1 MGLGPGY
8 LISKHVKLV
17 RMLGRGGMG
26 SVWIA
31 DHLAL
36 KTQVAVKFMSSA
48 LATDPNMLTRFER
61 EATSAAQIKSP
72 HVVHI
77 LDHGVTGDA
86 MPYIVMELLEGED
99 LSMRLKRTGPL
110 PPEDVATIVLQTCKA
125 LGKAH
130 KLGIVHRD
138 VKPSNIFLLDT
149 DGDIFVKV
157 LDFGI
162 AKPGGK
168 ETSDVTSTGAIVG
181 TIVYM
186 SPEQLLN
193 AKHVDY
199 RADLWSVAVVAYRA
213 MTGHLPFSDED
224 GLGSLCLA
232 FEQGSFV
239 PPSEINPRLTP
250 AIDAWF
256 KRAFKRDPA
265 ARFPSMKEM
274 VSELFMAIGV
284 ASPMSLVSAGG
295 AGASDARGSFDPPS
309 LRLSATGATS
319 GSEEEAKPTVLDPSQ
334 PSSRTAPSS
343 ASLNGIEGSPLSN
356 PSRTLSSPKDPA
368 TLGTAAAL
376 TVPGAGPTP
385 ASSGRSKVLFG
396 IVAVLGLLL
405 GGGFL
410 ATFLTHRGQ
419 VESWMG
425 VSRDESTPRP
435 ATEAPDP
442 VGTGP
447 SVTPLATAADPAPRP
462 TASNTPDGT
471 LGSAP
476 AAAASASTSAAAA
489 PSAEPTAAP
498 TAQAGTSGQPAPSS
512 APSGAPAAGSKP
524 QVRPGTT
531 SRPASPEKDYGF

>member
-8 LISKHVKLV
+8 LISKHVQLV

-99 LSMRLKRTGPL
+99 LSTRLKRTGPL
-110 PPEDVATIVLQTCKA
+110 PPEDVATIVLQICKA

-138 VKPSNIFLLDT
+138 IKPSNIFLLDT

-181 TIVYM
+181 TVVYM

-213 MTGHLPFSDED
+213 LTGHLPFSDED
-224 GLGSLCLA
+224 GIGSLCLA

-239 PPSEINPRLTP
+239 PPSELNPQISP

-256 KRAFKRDPA
+256 KRAFKRDPN
-265 ARFPSMKEM
+265 ARFPSAKEM
-274 VSELFMAIGV
+274 VSELFTAASV
-284 ASPMSLVSAGG
+284 VSPMSTTSLTSARS
-295 AGASDARGSFDPPS
+295 SDPRSSFDSPERS
-309 LRLSATGATS
+309 LSDPGLVAQ
-319 GSEEEAKPTVLDPSQ
+319 EEAKPTVIEPSQ
-334 PSSRTAPSS
+334 SQAKAAASSGDEVESIATSRTKSTSPSS
-343 ASLNGIEGSPLSN
+343 
-356 PSRTLSSPKDPA
+356 TLSSAKDPA

-376 TVPGAGPTP
+376 TVPGPAMGPTP
-385 ASSGRSKVLFG
+385 APSKTKRLVVG
-396 IVAVLGLLL
+396 GVAALGLVLL
-405 GGGFL
+405 GAFF
-410 ATFLTHRGQ
+410 ATFLTQRGQ
-419 VESWMG
+419 GGNLPG
-425 VSRDESTPRP
+425 VGRDQSPPQP
-435 ATEAPDP
+435 AAEAPANS
-442 VGTGP
+442 P
-447 SVTPLATAADPAPRP
+447 SITPLATAADPAP
-462 TASNTPDGT
+462 
-471 LGSAP
+471 SAAV
-476 AAAASASTSAAAA
+476 AAA
-489 PSAEPTAAP
+489 
-498 TAQAGTSGQPAPSS
+498 
-512 APSGAPAAGSKP
+512 
-524 QVRPGTT
+524 
-531 SRPASPEKDYGF
+531 

>member
-99 LSMRLKRTGPL
+99 LSTRLKRTGPL
-110 PPEDVATIVLQTCKA
+110 PPEDVATIVLQMCKA

-138 VKPSNIFLLDT
+138 IKPSNIFLLDT

-162 AKPGGK
+162 AKPGGT
-168 ETSDVTSTGAIVG
+168 EASDVTSTGAIVG

-213 MTGHLPFSDED
+213 LTGHLPFSDED
-224 GLGSLCLA
+224 GIGSLCLA
-232 FEQGSFV
+232 FEMSSFV
-239 PPSEINPRLTP
+239 PPTELNPALPP
-250 AIDAWF
+250 ALDAWF
-256 KRAFKRDPA
+256 KRAFKRDPS
-265 ARFPSMKEM
+265 ARFPSTKDM
-274 VSELFMAIGV
+274 VSEFFAAIGV
-284 ASPMSLVSAGG
+284 ASPMSMTTSLSGG
-295 AGASDARGSFDPPS
+295 RMSDPRSSFDPPS
-309 LRLSATGATS
+309 LRLSDG
-319 GSEEEAKPTVLDPSQ
+319 GSSAVADEEGKPTIIEPSQ
-334 PSSRTAPSS
+334 SQAKSRIAPSA
-343 ASLNGIEGSPLSN
+343 ASLESTS
-356 PSRTLSSPKDPA
+356 PSRAPSTMPSNTLSSPKDPA

-376 TVPGAGPTP
+376 TVPGTSAGGAP
-385 ASSGRSKVLFG
+385 APSGSRRLIVIAAAIG
-396 IVAVLGLLL
+396 IVLIGA
-405 GGGFL
+405 FF
-410 ATFLTHRGQ
+410 TMFFTRRSQ
-419 VESWMG
+419 VESFLG
-425 VSRDESTPRP
+425 VGRDP
-435 ATEAPDP
+435 APPQPAAEPLIP
-442 VGTGP
+442 KGP
-447 SVTPLATAADPAPRP
+447 SVTPVPPPAPP
-462 TASNTPDGT
+462 GPIEGIPD
-471 LGSAP
+471 LDL
-476 AAAASASTSAAAA
+476 AARSAA
-489 PSAEPTAAP
+489 PSAEPSAAP
-498 TAQAGTSGQPAPSS
+498 SVIPSGQPAASS
-512 APSGAPAAGSKP
+512 AASAVPPAAPGTGPRP
-524 QVRPGTT
+524 QVRPGGT
-531 SRPASPEKDYGF
+531 SRPPAPEKDYGF

>member
-99 LSMRLKRTGPL
+99 LSTRLKRTGPL
-110 PPEDVATIVLQTCKA
+110 PPEDVATIVLQMCKA
-125 LGKAH
+125 LTKSH
-130 KLGIVHRD
+130 KLGIIHRD
-138 VKPSNIFLLDT
+138 IKPSNIFLLDT

-162 AKPGGK
+162 AKPGGT

-181 TIVYM
+181 TVVYM

-213 MTGHLPFSDED
+213 MTGRLPFSDED

-232 FEQGSFV
+232 FEQSSFV
-239 PPSEINPRLTP
+239 PPSELNPRITP
-250 AIDAWF
+250 ELDAWF
-256 KRAFKRDPA
+256 RRAFKRDPA
-265 ARFPSMKEM
+265 ARFASAKEM
-274 VSELFMAIGV
+274 VSELFAAVGV
-284 ASPMSLVSAGG
+284 ASPMSTISLNGGRVSDPR
-295 AGASDARGSFDPPS
+295 SSFDPPS
-309 LRLSATGATS
+309 LRLSESGAS
-319 GSEEEAKPTVLDPSQ
+319 AEEEAKATVVEPSQ
-334 PSSRTAPSS
+334 SQISARTARGAASPDS
-343 ASLNGIEGSPLSN
+343 AASMGTQTTN
-356 PSRTLSSPKDPA
+356 PSNTLSSVKEPA

-376 TVPGAGPTP
+376 TVPGTSAGSMP
-385 ASSGRSKVLFG
+385 APSGGRKIFVG
-396 IVAVLGLLL
+396 IAAALGFLLL
-405 GGGFL
+405 GAFF
-410 ATFLTHRGQ
+410 AMFLTRRGQ

-425 VSRDESTPRP
+425 VGRDQSPPRP
-435 ATEAPDP
+435 AAEAPSP
-442 VGTGP
+442 TGP
-447 SVTPLATAADPAPRP
+447 SVTPLATAPDPAPVAAAP
-462 TASNTPDGT
+462 SGAPDV
-471 LGSAP
+471 AP
-476 AAAASASTSAAAA
+476 AAPSAA
-489 PSAEPTAAP
+489 PSAEPSAATSAIP
-498 TAQAGTSGQPAPSS
+498 SGQPAASS
-512 APSGAPAAGSKP
+512 APAAGPRP
-524 QVRPGTT
+524 QVRPGGT
-531 SRPASPEKDYGF
+531 SRPPSPEKDYGF